1 MSRPKAPARLLY
13 NDDGKTLDEIV
24 FDGYVHVE
32 QMDDDHYWMGVG
44 ESHFDFY
51 AEPFIETDEDGYS
64 VVKVRIQLVV
74 GDLARGDFPEI
85 ERHKTADEVRR
96 DGYEPATVPMVAA

>member
-1 MSRPKAPARLLY
+1 MSNARLLY
-13 NDDGKTLDEIV
+13 NEDGKTLDEIV

-51 AEPFIETDEDGYS
+51 AEPYITTDEDENT
-64 VVKVRIQLVV
+64 VVKVRIALIANDVHR
-74 GDLARGDFPEI
+74 ADFPTV
-85 ERHKTADEVRR
+85 ERHKTDAEVKR
-96 DGYEPATVPMVAA
+96 DGFEPAYVPVIVR